1 MGTIHPHRRAKRQ
14 PVQTLPDP
22 VIDEALRA
30 RRKAE
35 QQERLRLDKERRA
48 RAKDRAAQRAMHRE
62 RERRRRDKL
71 LEKRLEVSRNGISIT
86 PNIQD
91 GKVIG
96 LSLHTEPPSVDV
108 EMAAAE
114 RELADWL
121 RDVRLDVERAGRDTD
136 GYYNLAGGLR
146 VRKLVGIGC
155 GMDKSLR
162 LLTPEERITPGFVYF
177 PE

>member
-1 MGTIHPHRRAKRQ
+1 MDRERQ
-14 PVQTLPDP
+14 V
-22 VIDEALRA
+22 
-30 RRKAE
+30 
-35 QQERLRLDKERRA
+35 

-71 LEKRLEVSRNGISIT
+71 LEMRLEVSRNGISIT

-96 LSLHTEPPSVDV
+96 FSLHTEPPSVNV

-114 RELADWL
+114 RELSDWL

-146 VRKLVGIGC
+146 VRELAGIGC
-155 GMDKSLR
+155 GIDKSLR
-162 LLTPEERITPGFVYF
+162 VLTPDERVSPGFVYF
-177 PE
+177 PK